1 MAATP
6 AIETP
11 GSTLGLLSQPLATHR
26 LQSKVAIITG
36 AGGNIGIETA
46 GRFLREGANVVLVD
60 ISPIALDMAVEVLK
74 GALVTGE
81 TASARIY
88 CVVTDAATEDG
99 VKQYIN
105 STLRVFHRLD
115 IAFLNAG
122 ITQKYTSLTETTEE
136 AYEEIMRVNFKSAFL
151 GVKHVASAMR
161 TLGNGGSIILTS
173 STAGLRAT
181 PERGLYSASKF
192 ALRGLALTAASELGP
207 FGIRVNTIHPS
218 DVDTPALRNTWEQD
232 KLDELQKKIPLGR
245 FTQVDDIGS
254 VVAFLASHD
263 AKFITGSFL
272 KIDGGSVSF

>member
-1 MAATP
+1 MSTP

-11 GSTLGLLSQPLATHR
+11 GSTLGLLSTPLATHR
-26 LQSKVAIITG
+26 LHGKVAIITG

-60 ISPIALDMAVEVLK
+60 ISPMALDMAVEVLK

-81 TASARIY
+81 SASSRIY

-99 VKQYIN
+99 VKQFIA
-105 STLRVFHRLD
+105 STLRIWHRID

-122 ITQKYTSLTETTEE
+122 ILPKASRITETDEE
-136 AYEEIMRVNFKSAFL
+136 EYEELMRVNVKSAFL
-151 GVKHVASAMR
+151 GIKHVGLAMR
-161 TLGNGGSIILTS
+161 EGKRGGSIVLTS

-181 PERGLYSASKF
+181 PDQGLYSASKF

-207 FGIRVNTIHPS
+207 HGIRVNTIHPS
-218 DVDTPALRNTWEQD
+218 DVDTPQLRNTWEQD
-232 KLDELQKKIPLGR
+232 KLDELQAKIPLGR

-254 VVAFLASHD
+254 VVAFLASED
-263 AKFITGSFL
+263 SKFITGSFL